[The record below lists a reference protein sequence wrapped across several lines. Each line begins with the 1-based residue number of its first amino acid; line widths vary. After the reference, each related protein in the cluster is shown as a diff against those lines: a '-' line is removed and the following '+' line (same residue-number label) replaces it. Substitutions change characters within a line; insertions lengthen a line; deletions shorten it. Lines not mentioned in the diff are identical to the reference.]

1 MKTKVEHNIEYR
13 FPERETQISSYFK
26 KSLEVTFLNNGRM
39 QTTNGRLTTQVV
51 QKGQLSNSQ
60 ISSLN
65 NESLTHGTKI
75 KERRGN

>member
-1 MKTKVEHNIEYR
+1 MKTKVGHNIEYR
-13 FPERETQISSYFK
+13 FPERETQISSYFQ
-26 KSLEVTFLNNGRM
+26 KSVEVTFLNNGRM

-75 KERRGN
+75 KERGGN